1 MAQLRDMNESKIK
14 NKKSKLQKLFF
25 IEIFSSILTFDLSV
39 FIK

>member
-25 IEIFSSILTFDLSV
+25 IEIFSSLLTFYLSV
-39 FIK
+39 SIK